1 MEWRGGSTSKE
12 MEKDRVRQRGAPR
25 QALSSFL
32 QEIGKSRD
40 RQDRMLC
47 CLCPH
52 VYFHLRVFPGV
63 DHANTGLSLT
73 PSSPVNIVSS
83 SAKQRD
89 WFGSA

>member
-1 MEWRGGSTSKE
+1 MWRGGSTSKE

-32 QEIGKSRD
+32 QETRKSRD

-52 VYFHLRVFPGV
+52 VYFLLCVFPGM
-63 DHANTGLSLT
+63 DRANAGLS
-73 PSSPVNIVSS
+73 SNPVLPL
-83 SAKQRD
+83 
-89 WFGSA
+89 